1 MSCGPAFLEA
11 VCQIP
16 GNDTLD
22 YNPVV
27 TDLRQTCDG
36 YDAMDGSQHILVVD
50 DDKELRGLLSR
61 FLTGNGFRVSVAQ
74 DAAAMTQTMSAARI
88 DLIILDIMMPGEDGL
103 SICRRLRANGT
114 IPIIMLTAKGSEFD
128 RVAGLE
134 IGADDY
140 LSKPFGIHEL
150 LARVRAVL
158 RRAAMPVPGSPA
170 GARRVFEFAGWR
182 LDVSRRELR
191 SPANALVD
199 LRAAEFDVLLALV
212 EHPQRVLTRDQLLDL
227 ARGRASDDV
236 RSHHR
241 SLHQPA
247 APPSRG
253 RSQGACADQDD
264 AQRGIH
270 PHRRRHPQRSTLV
283 MRRPDS
289 VTTTIGLAVVVAMV
303 LGFGLQR
310 VVTTVL
316 PYFGFERRQELPKV
330 EERFLL
336 QLPGRVAALLDILDG
351 TPVADRPTV
360 LAAAQLPQVHLRLLD
375 APAPN
380 LGNRGEPD
388 AEAMRHRIEAA
399 LTAPRPV
406 IVADRYRLADE
417 KAGPA
422 GGRVENG
429 IWIEASLANGQWLL
443 VVTNLDPPPPN
454 DPVAAEFSA
463 RSLLPGWSSPLPWRR
478 SCRSWQPGES

>member
-11 VCQIP
+11 VCQVP

-22 YNPVV
+22 YNLVV

-88 DLIILDIMMPGEDGL
+88 DLDHPRHHDAGRGRPQHLPPAARQRDHPDHHAHGEGIGVR
-103 SICRRLRANGT
+103 SGGSASKSAPT
-114 IPIIMLTAKGSEFD
+114 ITSP
-128 RVAGLE
+128 
-134 IGADDY
+134 
-140 LSKPFGIHEL
+140 KPFSIHEL

-158 RRAAMPVPGSPA
+158 RRAAMPIPGSPA

-227 ARGRASDDV
+227 ARGRSSDAV

-247 APPSRG
+247 APPSR
-253 RSQGACADQDD
+253 S
-264 AQRGIH
+264 
-270 PHRRRHPQRSTLV
+270 
-283 MRRPDS
+283 
-289 VTTTIGLAVVVAMV
+289 
-303 LGFGLQR
+303 
-310 VVTTVL
+310 
-316 PYFGFERRQELPKV
+316 
-330 EERFLL
+330 
-336 QLPGRVAALLDILDG
+336 
-351 TPVADRPTV
+351 
-360 LAAAQLPQVHLRLLD
+360 
-375 APAPN
+375 
-380 LGNRGEPD
+380 
-388 AEAMRHRIEAA
+388 
-399 LTAPRPV
+399 
-406 IVADRYRLADE
+406 
-417 KAGPA
+417 
-422 GGRVENG
+422 
-429 IWIEASLANGQWLL
+429 
-443 VVTNLDPPPPN
+443 
-454 DPVAAEFSA
+454 
-463 RSLLPGWSSPLPWRR
+463 
-478 SCRSWQPGES
+478 